1 MSDLQCPARLFLLGG
16 GGPPAYAV
24 VAALR
29 GERVAAVYGPAT
41 GSEAESE
48 VEARLA
54 AELGTEVA
62 TTDSLD
68 DVADR
73 HRGEA
78 VVVVGDHPYDQPLV
92 LVEIDAD
99 GRRVEP
105 WDIGHGQVRPA

>member
-16 GGPPAYAV
+16 SSPPAPSV

-29 GERVAAVYGPAT
+29 GQRVVAVYGPEP
-41 GSEAESE
+41 GSDSESE
-48 VEARLA
+48 VASRLA
-54 AELGTEVA
+54 DELGTAVA

-78 VVVVGDHPYDQPLV
+78 VVVVGDHGYDEPLV
-92 LVEIDAD
+92 AVEIDAD
-99 GRRVEP
+99 GMRVTSP
-105 WDIGHGQVRPA
+105 PAMLDT